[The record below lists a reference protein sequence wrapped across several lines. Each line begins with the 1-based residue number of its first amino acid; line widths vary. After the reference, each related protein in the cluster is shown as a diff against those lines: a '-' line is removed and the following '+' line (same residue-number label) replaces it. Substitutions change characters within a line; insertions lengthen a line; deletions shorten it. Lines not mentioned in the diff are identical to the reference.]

1 MKVGIMQPYF
11 FPYLGY
17 WQLINAVDRYV
28 VYDDVNFIKG
38 GWISRNNILSNGT
51 KHMITMPLS
60 SPSSNKKINEIEIK
74 KDRVAVNKV
83 IKTLKAAYLRAPY
96 YETVMPIIEKLINN
110 ANTIA
115 ILNYDSIV
123 EIGKYLNFKTEIL
136 LSSKIEKNNELRGVD
151 KVLQINKILGADT
164 YYNAIGGQDLYSKKE
179 FFKAGQKLNFLKMN
193 DIQYKQYNNEFVSSL
208 SIIDVLMFNS
218 VERIHDMLQDYTLI

>member
-38 GWISRNNILSNGT
+38 GWISRNNILLNGK
-51 KHMITMPLS
+51 KHMITMPLC
-60 SPSSNKKINEIEIK
+60 SPSSNKRINEIEIT
-74 KDRVAVNKV
+74 KDRIAINKG
-83 IKTLKAAYLRAPY
+83 IKTIKAAYLKAPY
-96 YETVMPIIEKLINN
+96 YEIVMPVIEKLINN

-115 ILNYDSIV
+115 ILNYNSIV
-123 EIGKYLNFKTEIL
+123 EIGKYLDFKTEIL
-136 LSSKIEKNNELRGVD
+136 LSSKIEKNNELRGTE

-179 FFKAGQKLNFLKMN
+179 FFKEGLNLNFLKMN
-193 DIQYKQYNNEFVSSL
+193 DIQYKQYNNEFVPSL

-218 VERIHDMLQDYTLI
+218 VEKIHEMLQEYTLI